1 MSKHT
6 KTARTMHIRADR
18 TVRKA
23 HGFNDI
29 AQLVTITP

>member
-1 MSKHT
+1 MGKHT
-6 KTARTMHIRADR
+6 NAARTMHITADL

-29 AQLVTITP
+29 AQLVTIAP